1 METTMQES
9 PADFPAP
16 MPELTPT
23 VEDTTRLME
32 RLRHVLLFSDLD
44 CRCRDTLASALD
56 RFSTLERRRLS
67 RRGLAQARDHKDR
80 ITALLSLLSELDQV
94 TEGEP
99 DRSVFE
105 EMALLFV
112 EIANSAQAGAIALRA
127 IEERD

>member
-1 METTMQES
+1 MHDHPTTLPVPAAET
-9 PADFPAP
+9 A
-16 MPELTPT
+16 PT
-23 VEDTTRLME
+23 VEDAARLIE
-32 RLRHVLLFSDLD
+32 RLRHVLLSSGLD
-44 CRCRDTLASALD
+44 CRCRDTLAVALD
-56 RFSTLERRRLS
+56 RFDTLERRRLS

-80 ITALLSLLSELDQV
+80 ITAILSLLSELDQV
-94 TEGEP
+94 TEGEQ